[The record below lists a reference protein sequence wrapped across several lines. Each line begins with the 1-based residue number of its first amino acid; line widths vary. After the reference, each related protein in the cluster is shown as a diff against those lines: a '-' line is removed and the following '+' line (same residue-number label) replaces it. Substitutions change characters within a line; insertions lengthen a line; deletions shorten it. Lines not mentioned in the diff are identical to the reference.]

1 MKEWYQQTKEEL
13 LEHFRVTEHGLTDE
27 EAGKRLAESGENVLK
42 EGKRKSTL
50 QVFLSS
56 SVTFWW
62 SS

>member
-13 LEHFRVTEHGLTDE
+13 LEHFRVTEHGLTGE
-27 EAGKRLAESGENVLK
+27 EAQKHPSGF
-42 EGKRKSTL
+42 
-50 QVFLSS
+50 FLSS